1 MPLSPW
7 MTAGAIALLACA
19 PVHADPGIGEQAP
32 ALVASE
38 LDGSTFNLTAEHGHV
53 VLVDVWA
60 TWCSPCRAEMPI
72 LNAFYLKFHPRGVE
86 LLGLSADSA
95 HDADT
100 VRQVMKQ
107 FAYPAALLVSA
118 EQNGFGR
125 PRVVPMTYVFD
136 REGVLRAELWPGG
149 TPVTEQNLE
158 EAVEPLLAGGSNAG
172 GH

>member
-1 MPLSPW
+1 MSRSSWITTGVIL
-7 MTAGAIALLACA
+7 LLACT
-19 PVHADPGIGEQAP
+19 PVHADPGIGETEP

-38 LDGSTFNLTAEHGHV
+38 LDGSTFNLAAERGHV

-60 TWCSPCRAEMPI
+60 TWCGPCRAEMPI
-72 LNAFYLKFHPRGVE
+72 LNAFYLKFHPQGVE

-95 HDADT
+95 RDADT

-107 FAYPAALLVSA
+107 FSYPAALLVSA

-158 EAVEPLLAGGSNAG
+158 EAVQPLLVGGSNAER
-172 GH
+172 H